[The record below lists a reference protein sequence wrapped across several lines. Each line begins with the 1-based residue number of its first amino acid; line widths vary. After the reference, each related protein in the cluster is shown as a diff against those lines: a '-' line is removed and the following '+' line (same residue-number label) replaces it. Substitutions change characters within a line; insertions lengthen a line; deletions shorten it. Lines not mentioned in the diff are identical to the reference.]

1 MAQYGFCPSGRLF
14 EAAACGAPILSDRWE
29 GLEWFFEPGK
39 EIFPVCCTDDILAAL
54 SLSDR
59 ELRDVAAAAR
69 TKSLENHTA
78 ARRVLELEAICDA
91 VHKSPPQPA
100 LVA

>member
-1 MAQYGFCPSGRLF
+1 L
-14 EAAACGAPILSDRWE
+14 
-29 GLEWFFEPGK
+29 
-39 EIFPVCCTDDILAAL
+39 PVRCTDDVLAAL
-54 SLSDR
+54 SLSDG

-78 ARRVLELEAICDA
+78 ARRVLEFEALCETVRKNPA
-91 VHKSPPQPA
+91 QPA

>member
-14 EAAACGAPILSDRWE
+14 EAAACGAPILSDWWE
-29 GLEWFFEPGK
+29 GLDSFFEPGK
-39 EIFPVCCTDDILAAL
+39 EILPVRTTEDVLGAL

-59 ELRDVAAAAR
+59 ELRNIAVAAR
-69 TKSLENHTA
+69 TKILERHTA
-78 ARRVLELEAICDA
+78 AQRVLELEAICEA
-91 VHKSPPQPA
+91 VHRNLPQPA